1 MFIFM
6 FRLHSSNR
14 HHVKAIHD
22 VIVQLHN
29 GIAIKELGTLHHFLG
44 VDIMEFGDGLI
55 LSQRRTYN
63 KLRWMVQKQNLL
75 QWLPNLFRRY

>member
-1 MFIFM
+1 M
-6 FRLHSSNR
+6 
-14 HHVKAIHD
+14 KAIHD

-55 LSQRRTYN
+55 LSQRITYN
-63 KLRWMVQKQNLL
+63 KLRWMVQKQNLIENCL
-75 QWLPNLFRRY
+75 RIIGSIKLVFQYLTTFLNQ